1 VVITNIKLKYLIWNH
16 YDNLISSFIVLKFPK
31 SKAKFRAICHAVLSV
46 NGEKAT
52 MYRGIRHGAC
62 DYIVKPADIKET
74 RNIWQHVVRKNHVA
88 VIHNSSDSDDADQ
101 RVARPVIA
109 KGGAKSKKCSKK
121 KRNDGEGSDD
131 NRGRRRNTWKKPRVS
146 WTGELHNRFLEVVNR
161 LGIDS
166 KISQFFSLLISPQ
179 KNCLRFLDLF

>member
-161 LGIDS
+161 LGVDS
-166 KISQFFSLLISPQ
+166 KISQFFFIAYSP
-179 KNCLRFLDLF
+179 KIILWFLDLF